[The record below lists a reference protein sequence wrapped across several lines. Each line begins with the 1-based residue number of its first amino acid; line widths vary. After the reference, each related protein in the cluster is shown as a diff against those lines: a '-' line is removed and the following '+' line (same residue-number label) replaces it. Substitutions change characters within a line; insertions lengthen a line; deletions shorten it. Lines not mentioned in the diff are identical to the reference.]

1 MRKKGI
7 VLSVMLVLTLLA
19 FISGCCSV
27 PPYSP
32 AYWNDGGVVQHNNNC
47 YNYGNNKRTDTFA
60 QPGRAA
66 GAMYSMPITCS
77 GVYNAA
83 IADGLDPLPAS
94 GNCPKGKYSEKCKVA
109 LVVKPCVAPYCV
121 PPYYYNNDFHWYR
134 LDSGGMWSHKPGGT
148 QATNLDNSG
157 NPIANPETANR
168 GGYTDFCGYLCSCS
182 DDDQGQGRENIN

>member
-1 MRKKGI
+1 MIRGRTVFI
-7 VLSVMLVLTLLA
+7 VLVFALLA

-32 AYWNDGGVVQHNNNC
+32 AYWNDGGTVQHTNNC
-47 YNYGNNKRTDTFA
+47 YNYGNNKRTDTYA

-94 GNCPKGKYSEKCKVA
+94 GTCPSGKDKVA
-109 LVVKPCVAPYCV
+109 LVVAPGTDY
-121 PPYYYNNDFHWYR
+121 HWYR
-134 LDSGGMWSHKPGGT
+134 LDSGGMWSHKPGRG
-148 QATNLDNSG
+148 QATDLDNSG
-157 NPIANPETANR
+157 NHIVNPKSADR
-168 GGYTDFCGYLCSCS
+168 CGKWLCYTDFCGYLCSCS
-182 DDDQGQGRENIN
+182 DDDQGQGHENIN